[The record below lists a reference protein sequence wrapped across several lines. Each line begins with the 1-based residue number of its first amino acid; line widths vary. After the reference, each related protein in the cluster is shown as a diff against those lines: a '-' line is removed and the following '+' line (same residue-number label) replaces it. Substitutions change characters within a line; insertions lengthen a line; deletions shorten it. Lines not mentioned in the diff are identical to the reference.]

1 MQTAIYSLL
10 TVLLVCIAAVS
21 LVVGGI
27 GVMNIMLVSVTE
39 RTREIGVRKA
49 IGARRINI
57 LWQFLL
63 EAVTLAVIGGVIGE
77 ILGAALGLSVR
88 LVFSGLPARVSLF
101 WVVLGFSVSAL
112 IGIFFGVYPAWKAA
126 RLDPVEA
133 LRYE

>member
-1 MQTAIYSLL
+1 
-10 TVLLVCIAAVS
+10 
-21 LVVGGI
+21 
-27 GVMNIMLVSVTE
+27 VMNIMLVSVTE

-49 IGARRINI
+49 IGARRSNI

-77 ILGAALGLSVR
+77 ILGAALGLLVR
-88 LVFSGLPARVSLF
+88 LIFRGLPASISLF
-101 WVVLGFSVSAL
+101 WVVLGFTVSAL
-112 IGIFFGVYPAWKAA
+112 IGIFFGVYPAWRAA